1 MKASEALR
9 VIAIDGPAASGK
21 STVALDLS
29 RRLGLKLM
37 DSGSMYRALALI
49 AVENEVPL
57 DDERA
62 LVTLARSVRND
73 FSLELTTSGVPRVHL
88 GERDVTE
95 AIRSPRVGEAVSAVS
110 VVEGVR
116 NEMVSLQRKLVSG
129 DDAVVEGRD
138 MGTVVFPDAPLK
150 VYLDAAV
157 GERIHRRYKE
167 LADKGMNVTRS
178 SVENETE
185 MRDRIDSS
193 REHSP
198 LSLASDAVLIDTTD
212 MSVVE
217 VVEEIVRLWHSRH
230 LDR

>member
-1 MKASEALR
+1 MKAGEALR

-37 DSGSMYRALALI
+37 DSGSMYRVLALI

-73 FSLELTTSGVPRVHL
+73 FSLELPASGVPRVHL
-88 GERDVTE
+88 GKRDVTE
-95 AIRSPRVGEAVSAVS
+95 AIRSPKVGEAVSAVS
-110 VVEGVR
+110 VVVGVR
-116 NEMVSLQRKLVSG
+116 NEMVSLQRELVSG
-129 DDAVVEGRD
+129 EDAVVEGRD

-157 GERIHRRYKE
+157 VERIHRRYKE

-178 SVENETE
+178 AVENETE

-217 VVEEIVRLWHSRH
+217 VVEEIVKLWHSRH

>member
-1 MKASEALR
+1 MKAGEKLR

-21 STVALDLS
+21 STVALAIS

-37 DSGSMYRALALI
+37 DSGSMYRAVALLAL
-49 AVENEVPL
+49 EKEVPL

-62 LVTLARSVRND
+62 LVKLARSVRSD
-73 FSLELTTSGVPRVHL
+73 FSLELPIGAMPRIYL
-88 GERDVTE
+88 GKHDVTE
-95 AIRSPRVGEAVSAVS
+95 PIRSPRVGEAVSPVS

-116 NEMVSLQRKLVSG
+116 KEMVSLQRKLVSG
-129 DDAVVEGRD
+129 EGAVVEGRD

-157 GERIHRRYKE
+157 EERIDRRYKE

-178 SVENETE
+178 SVEDEIE

-193 REHSP
+193 REYSP
-198 LSLASDAVLIDTTD
+198 LSLAPDAVLIDTTL
-212 MSVVE
+212 MSVAD
-217 VVEEIVRLWHSRH
+217 VVEEIVELWHSRH
-230 LDR
+230 LYQ